1 MNSAIKGITHAHS
14 KYVTI
19 WSQSLKKIPP
29 LGTTH
34 ADYWGDYVPITKPLS
49 KKEILNNYEKN
60 TGIAILRLFKNNKM
74 LDKCPG
80 VLVANHG
87 GFCWGDSAEKSF
99 LNFERLEFIAELAYK
114 TLQLNNKTKTSK
126 NLINKHFF
134 RKHGDKAYYGQ
145 K

>member
-1 MNSAIKGITHAHS
+1 
-14 KYVTI
+14 
-19 WSQSLKKIPP
+19 
-29 LGTTH
+29 
-34 ADYWGDYVPITKPLS
+34 
-49 KKEILNNYEKN
+49 
-60 TGIAILRLFKNNKM
+60 M